1 MTGYKN
7 FYFCNLDFGKQLTGV
22 ERAALKRARLFKNY
36 FGISAIFLT
45 SRFNPELEENIENLK
60 NIGWMPK
67 SCDVLNVY
75 EYLRGGYTNNL
86 KISNHFGL
94 DQSLYNIHEIDVN
107 PMHEK
112 WISKVDQ
119 NFYKYVVWNNIKKEK
134 IIFINN
140 LFNNKIIKREKFDR
154 NGRLFAI
161 QELDENGKVNIEDLI
176 HVDGTLVLQRYFG
189 ENNKLLKIVLFNKLG
204 MVDQVFTGE
213 EQLVDYWLKKIININ
228 EKSCFIIDRN
238 PSWNIALRNFH
249 RQNGQKSI
257 SIFHSSHLVEM
268 EDNIMNGRLNSN
280 FKNILEKKYIVDYI
294 ITLTEHQK
302 NDIKKRF
309 NQLNNIVTI
318 PHSIDEEPE
327 HVLFENRNINK
338 IVALCRL
345 APEKQVIDMVLMMNE
360 LLKTN
365 SKLELHI
372 YGDGGEKNNIVNKI
386 NELGLTNNI
395 YLNGYVEDISKVY
408 NEAVFSLLTS
418 RCEGFSL
425 AVLESLS
432 HGVPAASYDIPYG
445 PSSMIKNSENGILVE
460 HGEYKLMAQKISQII
475 GSPEKLKN
483 MSENAYNSVDRYKE
497 IEVAKIWESIL
508 MD

>member
-1 MTGYKN
+1 
-7 FYFCNLDFGKQLTGV
+7 
-22 ERAALKRARLFKNY
+22 
-36 FGISAIFLT
+36 
-45 SRFNPELEENIENLK
+45 
-60 NIGWMPK
+60 
-67 SCDVLNVY
+67 
-75 EYLRGGYTNNL
+75 
-86 KISNHFGL
+86 
-94 DQSLYNIHEIDVN
+94 
-107 PMHEK
+107 
-112 WISKVDQ
+112 
-119 NFYKYVVWNNIKKEK
+119 
-134 IIFINN
+134 
-140 LFNNKIIKREKFDR
+140 
-154 NGRLFAI
+154 
-161 QELDENGKVNIEDLI
+161 
-176 HVDGTLVLQRYFG
+176 
-189 ENNKLLKIVLFNKLG
+189 
-204 MVDQVFTGE
+204 
-213 EQLVDYWLKKIININ
+213 
-228 EKSCFIIDRN
+228 
-238 PSWNIALRNFH
+238 
-249 RQNGQKSI
+249 
-257 SIFHSSHLVEM
+257 
-268 EDNIMNGRLNSN
+268 
-280 FKNILEKKYIVDYI
+280 
-294 ITLTEHQK
+294 
-302 NDIKKRF
+302 
-309 NQLNNIVTI
+309 
-318 PHSIDEEPE
+318 
-327 HVLFENRNINK
+327 
-338 IVALCRL
+338 
-345 APEKQVIDMVLMMNE
+345 MMNE

>member
-1 MTGYKN
+1 
-7 FYFCNLDFGKQLTGV
+7 
-22 ERAALKRARLFKNY
+22 
-36 FGISAIFLT
+36 
-45 SRFNPELEENIENLK
+45 
-60 NIGWMPK
+60 MPK

-86 KISNHFGL
+86 KISNQFGL

-154 NGRLFAI
+154 NGRWFAI

-302 NDIKKRF
+302 NHIKKRF

-318 PHSIDEEPE
+318 PHSI
-327 HVLFENRNINK
+327 
-338 IVALCRL
+338 
-345 APEKQVIDMVLMMNE
+345 
-360 LLKTN
+360 
-365 SKLELHI
+365 
-372 YGDGGEKNNIVNKI
+372 Y
-386 NELGLTNNI
+386 
-395 YLNGYVEDISKVY
+395 
-408 NEAVFSLLTS
+408 
-418 RCEGFSL
+418 
-425 AVLESLS
+425 
-432 HGVPAASYDIPYG
+432 
-445 PSSMIKNSENGILVE
+445 
-460 HGEYKLMAQKISQII
+460 
-475 GSPEKLKN
+475 
-483 MSENAYNSVDRYKE
+483 
-497 IEVAKIWESIL
+497 
-508 MD
+508 